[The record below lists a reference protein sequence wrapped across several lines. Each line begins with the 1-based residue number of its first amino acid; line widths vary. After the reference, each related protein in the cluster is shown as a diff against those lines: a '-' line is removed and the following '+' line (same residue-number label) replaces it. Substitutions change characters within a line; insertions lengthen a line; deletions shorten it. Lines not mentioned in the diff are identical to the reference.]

1 MFEIGK
7 IPPQILER
15 IVLDPVTH
23 SKVHRDDIVVRPKTG
38 EDCSAMDPKEELCVF
53 STDPITGAT
62 KDTGYLAVHINCNDV
77 FSAGAEPVG
86 ILMTVLLPPQS
97 DEAMLEELMHGTLK
111 AAAELGIE
119 VLGGHTEVTD
129 AVTKPVIS
137 ATVIG
142 SRSLTRLDLP
152 SLEETIAKLE
162 QEIDML
168 EGQMAGRKQRK
179 AFGVVPRDI

>member
-97 DEAMLEELMHGTLK
+97 DEAMLEELM
-111 AAAELGIE
+111 A
-119 VLGGHTEVTD
+119 
-129 AVTKPVIS
+129 P
-137 ATVIG
+137 
-142 SRSLTRLDLP
+142 
-152 SLEETIAKLE
+152 
-162 QEIDML
+162 
-168 EGQMAGRKQRK
+168 
-179 AFGVVPRDI
+179 